1 MKSILWLLL
10 TLNPHGAVDVSC
22 VKHVVA
28 PGYPHLARA
37 AQLQGTVTVEIDIDP
52 DGTVTSKR
60 SSGSNELLRRASE
73 DNAAQWTFCPV
84 SGATGPR
91 KQSIIYIYKLEGPK
105 EYPCDS
111 AIVLIDL
118 PNHWRSWHIRLS
130 RCLDGK
136 KTGVLHLSDVSKA
149 RVFSSAG

>member
-1 MKSILWLLL
+1 
-10 TLNPHGAVDVSC
+10 
-22 VKHVVA
+22 
-28 PGYPHLARA
+28 
-37 AQLQGTVTVEIDIDP
+37 VTVEIDIDP

-118 PNHWRSWHIRLS
+118 PNHVEVVAHPP
-130 RCLDGK
+130 K
-136 KTGVLHLSDVSKA
+136 PMP
-149 RVFSSAG
+149 